1 MPQGNALRAYEGQ
14 GGGSVRA
21 KSENLF
27 KVCLR
32 VRKARP
38 QGGLRRCQSFL
49 LDGQQLNSQAH
60 LRFAPCS
67 PSRFSLSPSRPDAE
81 QVLMNRWMNAASS
94 ALPA

>member
-1 MPQGNALRAYEGQ
+1 MSQGNALRAYEGQ

-38 QGGLRRCQSFL
+38 LGGLRRCQSF
-49 LDGQQLNSQAH
+49 Q
-60 LRFAPCS
+60 
-67 PSRFSLSPSRPDAE
+67 SLMGS
-81 QVLMNRWMNAASS
+81 N
-94 ALPA
+94 